1 MPHSKVLFALSRPA
15 MRLAASLGA
24 GALALASGLA
34 LLAAAPSTAEAPAP
48 AEAQSRL
55 DNTPRFASSGDPGFD
70 AWREGFAARALAAG
84 RSPLITEQLL
94 SGLTPDARAVRQDQT
109 QPEFNRPWWEYV
121 DRAVSQSR
129 IDRGRFRINQDAAVF
144 EAVEARYGVD
154 IGVIAGIW
162 GVESNFG
169 DAALPHEAPRVLAT
183 LAYEGR
189 RRADFERWLLALIE
203 MVERGYAGP
212 SELRSSWAGAL
223 GQPQFMPDVYLA
235 RAVDWDG
242 DGRRDIWAND
252 ADIIAS
258 IANYLAEAGWRR
270 GEPVFQEVRLPPGFD
285 LSLADRTM
293 RPVSAYA
300 ERGAAPMAGA
310 WANGD
315 TSLEAELFLPA
326 GLTGPALLLHANFSA
341 IRRYNP
347 SDRYA
352 LAVALIGARLDG
364 GQGLRAAWP
373 SHLRTLTA
381 TMVRELQAGL
391 NALGHDAGALDGV
404 VGAGTRRGLRSFQL
418 ARGLPAD
425 GFPTYAMLE
434 EVRQAQHPRSDGRL
448 SAAETEDLQR
458 LLVQLGFRVGRADG
472 VAGARTRAAIAAF
485 ERSLG
490 RPETTGLPTSRNLA
504 AARAFAP

>member
-1 MPHSKVLFALSRPA
+1 MPDTKVLSALSRPA
-15 MRLAASLGA
+15 TRFAAAALAAGA
-24 GALALASGLA
+24 AFVVGLA
-34 LLAAAPSTAEAPAP
+34 LVGGSPSSVAP
-48 AEAQSRL
+48 AEAEAQARPVVTL
-55 DNTPRFASSGDPGFD
+55 QFQSSGDSGFD
-70 AWREGFAARALAAG
+70 AWRDEFAARALAAG
-84 RSPLITEQLL
+84 RSPAITEELL
-94 SGLTPDARAVRQDQT
+94 AGLTPDDRAIRQDQT
-109 QPEFNRPWWEYV
+109 QPEFNRPWWDYV

-129 IDRGRFRINQDAAVF
+129 IDRGRVRVGQDATIF

-154 IGVIAGIW
+154 SGVIAGIW
-162 GVESNFG
+162 GIESNFG

-223 GQPQFMPDVYLA
+223 GQPQFMPDVYLT

-242 DGRRDIWAND
+242 DGRRDIWTND
-252 ADIIAS
+252 ADVIAS

-270 GEPVFQEVRLPPGFD
+270 GEPVFQEVRLPPDFD
-285 LSLADRTM
+285 LTLADRAM
-293 RPVSAYA
+293 RPVSQYA
-300 ERGAAPMAGA
+300 DRGAAPVSGA

-315 TSLEAELFLPA
+315 LNIQAELFLPA
-326 GLTGPALLLHANFSA
+326 GAAGPALLLHQNFAA

-352 LAVALIGARLDG
+352 LAVALIGQRVEG
-364 GQGLRAAWP
+364 GQGLQAAWP
-373 SHLRTLTA
+373 SHLRTLT
-381 TMVRELQAGL
+381 TSMVRELQTGL
-391 NALGHDAGALDGV
+391 NALGHDAGGVDGV
-404 VGAGTRRGLRSFQL
+404 VGNGTRRGLRGFQL

-434 EVRQAQHPRSDGRL
+434 EVRQAQNPRPDAPLTASEV
-448 SAAETEDLQR
+448 ADLQR
-458 LLVQLGFRVGRADG
+458 VLGRLGYSVGRPDG
-472 VAGARTRAAIAAF
+472 VAGSRTRAAITTF

-490 RPETTGLPTSRNLA
+490 RPETTGQPTSRILA
-504 AARAFAP
+504 AARAFAG